1 MMKTV
6 TTTIARLVGIS
17 AILHF
22 LVDAVCVCCL
32 YLTTWPFSVP
42 QLVGVFMTYNVLAF
56 LTQPLSGLCAD
67 RLRQRHWLLLAAV
80 VLLAVAVLCA
90 AVVASG
96 YPSVA
101 GMFVVATLLGVGN
114 SLFHVWGGKQTA
126 LLTDNDI
133 RAVGAFVSTGAL
145 GLAVGFVFY
154 SWTLLNIFLL
164 AIGML
169 VAVYLYCDTLAHP
182 AVASSSREVPSEVP
196 SVSYSR
202 VFVALSVL
210 TLMAVVMGR
219 SFLGEAFSSGLE
231 KNQMLALTIGTVSM
245 AGKMAGGWLSYHLGI
260 VTTMSV
266 VVVAILLCLATRQIG
281 APILLSGLFLINCT
295 MAVTLYLANVVLQGH
310 EGLAFGLLAAAL
322 MPGYVLA
329 ML

>member
-1 MMKTV
+1 MKTA
-6 TTTIARLVGIS
+6 TTPTAWLVGIS
-17 AILHF
+17 ALLHF

-32 YLTTWPFSVP
+32 YLTTWPFSIP

-67 RLRQRHWLLLAAV
+67 RLRQRHWLLLVSV

-90 AVVASG
+90 AVVASSD
-96 YPSVA
+96 PSAA
-101 GMFVVATLLGVGN
+101 GMFLVATLLGIGN

-154 SWTLLNIFLL
+154 SWMLLYVLL
-164 AIGML
+164 LIIGIL
-169 VAVYLYCDTLAHP
+169 VALYLYCDTSAHP
-182 AVASSSREVPSEVP
+182 AVASSSREVPSAT
-196 SVSYSR
+196 YSR
-202 VFVALSVL
+202 LFVGLSVL

-231 KNQMLALTIGTVSM
+231 KNQMLALTIGAVSM
-245 AGKMAGGWLSYHLGI
+245 AGKMAGGWLTYHFGI
-260 VTTMSV
+260 ITTMAV
-266 VVVAILLCLATRQIG
+266 VVVAILLCLATRQVG
-281 APILLSGLFLINCT
+281 APILLSGLFLVNCT
-295 MAVTLYLANVVLQGH
+295 MAVTLYLANVVLRGH